1 MLLTWMC
8 QLRAAIK
15 WSRSMKDASKKQEN
29 MLFRLRAIDLR
40 DRTTINVHVRP
51 PTVACVALSN
61 AARVDSFLPYFRLKS
76 PSIEQAPIAHVRSAR
91 DHITYG
97 FSFLYEIAGTVAHVI
112 KSLFVMQY
120 RVSRLISESDDYK
133 PSGHYWRSAILI
145 MRHARG
151 SADPRRA
158 KPRRSASLILNRTVI
173 AFNFVLNFVF
183 NFGQIWITFL

>member
-15 WSRSMKDASKKQEN
+15 WSRSIKDASKKQEN

-61 AARVDSFLPYFRLKS
+61 AARADSFLPYFRLKS

-91 DHITYG
+91 SHSSCHITHG
-97 FSFLYEIAGTVAHVI
+97 FSFLYEIAETVAHVI

-120 RVSRLISESDDYK
+120 RVSRLTSESDDYK
-133 PSGHYWRSAILI
+133 PNGHYWRSAILI
-145 MRHARG
+145 MWHARG

-158 KPRRSASLILNRTVI
+158 KPRALGFFELKSDCNRV
-173 AFNFVLNFVF
+173 
-183 NFGQIWITFL
+183 

>member
-61 AARVDSFLPYFRLKS
+61 AARADSFLPYFRPKS

-91 DHITYG
+91 GHSSCHITHG

-120 RVSRLISESDDYK
+120 RVSRLTSESDDYK
-133 PSGHYWRSAILI
+133 PKTVTIDGRPSWLCD
-145 MRHARG
+145 MRAGQLTRGARNHG
-151 SADPRRA
+151 
-158 KPRRSASLILNRTVI
+158 RSASLNLNR
-173 AFNFVLNFVF
+173 NL
-183 NFGQIWITFL
+183 